1 MTSHIILVSL
11 IPLAAPRARVTTGA
25 LPPRF
30 AVAGPFLS
38 SVPQADAPTLTD
50 ANIRLGMGSRCAL
63 LGKNGAGKTTL
74 MRILVGE
81 LQCDEDKGTV
91 WVHHNLRLA
100 YVAQVRAASVIS
112 FH

>member
-1 MTSHIILVSL
+1 MYEGLCTK
-11 IPLAAPRARVTTGA
+11 VT
-25 LPPRF
+25 F
-30 AVAGPFLS
+30 F
-38 SVPQADAPTLTD
+38 
-50 ANIRLGMGSRCAL
+50 RCAL

-100 YVAQVRAASVIS
+100 YVAQVRAASVVS
-112 FH
+112 FHWGKRLLGNRLTRARAQHCTHTLCATQSRMVTRRIACQSIL